1 MMNIMPLLSNTSAIL
16 RYSNSQMYDHPTKPV
31 LFSEIVSLLRSASM
45 EQCNMYVTIIVSL
58 LIFYL
63 IIRDLYVL
71 LQEVEKI
78 FEWRIFIMNIIIF
91 IVEIQTLVS
100 LNYFLTGG
108 TIDRNRVQSKSLKV
122 NLILK

>member
-1 MMNIMPLLSNTSAIL
+1 
-16 RYSNSQMYDHPTKPV
+16 MYDHPTKPV